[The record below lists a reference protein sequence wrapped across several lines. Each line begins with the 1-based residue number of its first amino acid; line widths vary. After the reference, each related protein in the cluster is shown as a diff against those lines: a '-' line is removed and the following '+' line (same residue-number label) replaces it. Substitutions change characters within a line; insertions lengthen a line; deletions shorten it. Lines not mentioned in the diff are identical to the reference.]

1 MSAETRWWWI
11 RHAPAGSA
19 EGLILGQDDRSID
32 PLDNGAVERLA
43 PHLPKDAIWLS
54 STLLRTAETAAALG
68 QPDPAKIQA
77 FNEQH
82 FGIWQGRRW
91 ADLTDEE
98 AVPFW
103 SDYANKAPPGGESFG
118 QMADRVWEQI
128 DILNKTHNGRNI
140 VAVAHAGTIRAAL
153 GLALD
158 LKPKSALSLIID
170 PLSLSRIDAF
180 AGTEEVAWRVL
191 GVNLK

>member
-1 MSAETRWWWI
+1 
-11 RHAPAGSA
+11 
-19 EGLILGQDDRSID
+19 
-32 PLDNGAVERLA
+32 
-43 PHLPKDAIWLS
+43 
-54 STLLRTAETAAALG
+54 
-68 QPDPAKIQA
+68 
-77 FNEQH
+77 
-82 FGIWQGRRW
+82 
-91 ADLTDEE
+91 
-98 AVPFW
+98 
-103 SDYANKAPPGGESFG
+103 
-118 QMADRVWEQI
+118 MADRVWEQI